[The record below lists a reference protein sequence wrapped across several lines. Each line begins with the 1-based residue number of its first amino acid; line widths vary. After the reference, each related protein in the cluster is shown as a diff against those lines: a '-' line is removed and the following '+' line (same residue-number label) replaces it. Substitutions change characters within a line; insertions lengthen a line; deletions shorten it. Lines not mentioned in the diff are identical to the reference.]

1 MEAFVAAM
9 VFCEV
14 PMDGAGFGAGSW
26 APAATKGAG
35 RSRNRKREEEEE
47 GVVRV
52 RVRSAPPVTEA
63 EKPVDASTTS
73 FDGLECLQTVVFRID

>member
-1 MEAFVAAM
+1 MDAFVAAM

-14 PMDGAGFGAGSW
+14 PLDAAGFGAGSW

-35 RSRNRKREEEEE
+35 RSRNGKREEEE

-63 EKPVDASTTS
+63 EKPVDASTTW
-73 FDGLECLQTVVFRID
+73 FDGLEWLQTVVFRID